1 MKLLM
6 LREESKDG
14 ATLSKLYDGSHYVCD
29 ILEDVVRE
37 IPGRPVSEWKIKGQT
52 AIPAGVYKITFE
64 NSPRFGKDTLT
75 VNDVPGYVGVRIHA
89 GNKSTDTEG
98 CLLPG
103 LRNSSSTVLSSRVY
117 LQALKNMCKE
127 VVGRGQLITLEI
139 KNHESIG
146 RRI

>member
-75 VNDVPGYVGVRIHA
+75 VNGVEGYVGIRIHA
-89 GNKSTDTEG
+89 GNTAKDTDG
-98 CLLPG
+98 CQCPG
-103 LRNSSSTVLSSRVY
+103 RRNSTNTVAYSQVCL
-117 LQALKNMCKE
+117 AMIKDMCKTAMKQGQE
-127 VVGRGQLITLEI
+127 VWLDIR
-139 KNHESIG
+139 NHESVNK
-146 RRI
+146 RA

>member
-6 LREESKDG
+6 LREPSKDG
-14 ATLSKLYDGSHYVCD
+14 ATLSKLYDKSSYVCD

-37 IPGRPVSEWKIKGQT
+37 IPGQPVNEWKVKGKT
-52 AIPAGVYKITFE
+52 AIPAGTYKITFE

-89 GNKSTDTEG
+89 GNKSADTEG

-103 LRNSSSTVLSSRVY
+103 KRNSSNTVLASRVY
-117 LQALKNMCKE
+117 LQAIKNMCKD
-127 VVGRGQLITLEI
+127 VIARGQTITLEI
-139 KNHESIG
+139 KNNELI
-146 RRI
+146 I